1 MFFKLKATNYF
12 DLFTPYFGIFV
23 TFYKINKMM
32 FFIII
37 LTLKDEK
44 VHFEWLYEENLEL
57 EMDFKG
63 SPPILVSTLL

>member
-1 MFFKLKATNYF
+1 
-12 DLFTPYFGIFV
+12 
-23 TFYKINKMM
+23 MM

-37 LTLKDEK
+37 MTLKDEK